1 MKTFTMSKRNMQ
13 SVLRELRTVPHCKV
27 EKLDGGYQVTATID
41 GLDPDNRCVKAGD
54 VLLKAMQGT
63 HAYLV
68 RAADH
73 FILENGS

>member
-13 SVLRELRTVPHCKV
+13 SILRELRTDPYCKV

-41 GLDPDNRCVKAGD
+41 GLDPDKRCVKTGD
-54 VLLKAMQGT
+54 VLLKAMRGT

-73 FILENGS
+73 FIVEA